1 MSHYYFHHPA
11 RLSLEEQVNRIS
23 TCKMVRSMLWMN
35 IGTLFIIP
43 ILDLIFD
50 DMSYRVWILLLIFV
64 GMFLYVCILTWLT
77 GHWNRRKQ
85 RMELSPIINVSIM
98 ILSSICVISFYLNV
112 FGGVGGWGL
121 YLFPIG
127 MSLLVLLITIILAV
141 TKHRRR

>member
-35 IGTLFIIP
+35 IGTLFLIP

>member
-35 IGTLFIIP
+35 IGTLFLIP

-112 FGGVGGWGL
+112 FGGVGGWRL

>member
-35 IGTLFIIP
+35 IGTLFLIP

-112 FGGVGGWGL
+112 FCGVGGWGL